1 MTQYIMYLWHC
12 IKLYYYVRL
21 WDWKTPSFLK
31 LHPCHAVQ
39 TLSSWSKSSSVT
51 IWIKLCGIT
60 FSWCCLCFGH
70 LRSKIHF
77 KNLKSFVLNFDF
89 GVCVCYTSAPQFLF
103 GLCNLIFCVS
113 GHTCMCSIVIN
124 KVFFRKICFFI
135 YWPAIFVEFS

>member
-1 MTQYIMYLWHC
+1 MTQYIIYLWHC

-70 LRSKIHF
+70 LRSKIQF
-77 KNLKSFVLNFDF
+77 KNLKSFVWNFDF
-89 GVCVCYTSAPQFLF
+89 GGVCMLYISTAIPLWTLQLDFLCFGSYMYVLHRHKQGVLQKNMLLHILTCY
-103 GLCNLIFCVS
+103 LCWV
-113 GHTCMCSIVIN
+113 
-124 KVFFRKICFFI
+124 
-135 YWPAIFVEFS
+135 